1 MIIQFAI
8 NKYRNI
14 IYCKNAPVFV
24 YDSFGNSDNLNA
36 LQLTLNHMFEK
47 LDDFV
52 VHQVVTFYK
61 QVSVNDCGLFAL
73 AYVWALC
80 LNFEPSLINFCQ
92 DTMRHEYNKFVCN
105 DCKGFSMNII
115 ANLTSTHESILNQFK
130 IRLNLLKN

>member
-14 IYCKNAPVFV
+14 IYSKNAPVFV

-92 DTMRHEYNKFVCN
+92 DTMRHNLKFI
-105 DCKGFSMNII
+105 F
-115 ANLTSTHESILNQFK
+115 
-130 IRLNLLKN
+130 

>member
-14 IYCKNAPVFV
+14 IYSKNAPVFV

-52 VHQVVTFYK
+52 VHQVE
-61 QVSVNDCGLFAL
+61 
-73 AYVWALC
+73 
-80 LNFEPSLINFCQ
+80 NF
-92 DTMRHEYNKFVCN
+92 
-105 DCKGFSMNII
+105 
-115 ANLTSTHESILNQFK
+115 TSKYL
-130 IRLNLLKN
+130 

>member
-1 MIIQFAI
+1 MYAYIMIIQFAI

-14 IYCKNAPVFV
+14 IYSKNAPVFV

-36 LQLTLNHMFEK
+36 LQLTLNHMFDK

-92 DTMRHEYNKFVCN
+92 DK
-105 DCKGFSMNII
+105 
-115 ANLTSTHESILNQFK
+115 
-130 IRLNLLKN
+130 

>member
-1 MIIQFAI
+1 
-8 NKYRNI
+8 
-14 IYCKNAPVFV
+14 
-24 YDSFGNSDNLNA
+24 
-36 LQLTLNHMFEK
+36 MFEK